1 MIPSPP
7 KETKNASGWCIRK
20 GVFPVYIVLCPTVTV
35 LWCLLATSFHLY
47 LFSIKLLH
55 PPSTYPPT
63 HHPPLF
69 CFSAFSKKVC
79 RCFLA
84 VPCPM
89 EMPVP
94 VQRTVMPVLA
104 ADSVPT
110 FSKPETRACDPST
123 SPTQFLSIWTSNVQ
137 VVFFVFFHCNFP
149 FLLPSTHSIP
159 SAAMQNT

>member
-1 MIPSPP
+1 MQVGGVS
-7 KETKNASGWCIRK
+7 EK
-20 GVFPVYIVLCPTVTV
+20 GYSQYTLFFSQRPRFFGA
-35 LWCLLATSFHLY
+35 CLLPLSISTS
-47 LFSIKLLH
+47 SLLNYY
-55 PPSTYPPT
+55 PPVDIPTYPPLLLL
-63 HHPPLF
+63 LF

-137 VVFFVFFHCNFP
+137 FFFFVFFHCNFP